1 MPRGTPEH
9 GEFHI
14 TSPQD
19 GDRYSV
25 PVGTDPRYATIAL
38 RAVGGAGV
46 RWYVDGRAWQNDRW
60 PIAQGRHT
68 IRAVDARGNSDQVS
82 VDVE

>member
-1 MPRGTPEH
+1 MPRGSAN
-9 GEFHI
+9 FHI

-19 GDRYSV
+19 GDHYSV
-25 PVGTDPRYATIAL
+25 PVGTDPRYATVAL

-46 RWYVDGRAWQNDRW
+46 RWYVDGHPWRGDRW

-68 IRAVDARGNSDQVS
+68 IRAVDASGIADQVS
-82 VDVE
+82 VVVQ